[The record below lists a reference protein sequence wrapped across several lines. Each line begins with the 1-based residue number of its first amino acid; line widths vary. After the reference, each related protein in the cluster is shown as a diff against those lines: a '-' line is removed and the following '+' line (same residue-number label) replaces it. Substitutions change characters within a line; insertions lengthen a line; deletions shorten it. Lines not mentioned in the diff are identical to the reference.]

1 MPHINLGIPEDLL
14 AEIDEARGSIPRTTW
29 IRESVKQRL
38 GASILH
44 QQMAEVEAIANAPR
58 YIDEMGRIAVDVDAA
73 VAPLR
78 GGPVKVVDPAVPMP
92 PEVKAAVTSQYKVSV
107 DDCKHAYRSPQGK
120 CFACGDER

>member
-44 QQMAEVEAIANAPR
+44 QQMA
-58 YIDEMGRIAVDVDAA
+58 A

-92 PEVKAAVTSQYKVSV
+92 PQVKAAIKPKPSFSAPHP
-107 DDCKHAYRSPQGK
+107 DEPCSDLACPR
-120 CFACGDER
+120 FACRSVR